1 MESSFKS
8 SLLEIGIEKKVVRLL
23 TREGIVSRRILSIM
37 KEDHMKSLLKC
48 DGMSIGS
55 HALLWEMW
63 ERVATDLTRSSREL
77 N

>member
-8 SLLEIGIEKKVVRLL
+8 SLLEIGVEEKVVRLL
-23 TREGIVSRRILSIM
+23 AKEGIVSRRILSIM
-37 KEDHMKSLLKC
+37 KDHMKSLLKC

-63 ERVATDLTRSSREL
+63 ERVATESTRSSREL